1 MLPDPSM
8 SRLSTPQDLAGRIAL
23 VAGAGGS
30 IGRAI
35 ALELARAGAEV
46 VLVSRRQD
54 SLDETVRALD
64 GAGHAARGLPL
75 DLREPGTLD
84 RLAAEVP
91 TVDVLVH
98 NAAAWT
104 ARRPIEDIE
113 VDEIPT
119 VIDTG
124 LAAALRLVRHVL
136 PGMKARRFGRIVGI
150 GSIAG
155 SQGAVGLAAYAAAKA
170 GLTGLVR
177 SVAVEAARFNV
188 TANVVELGPIDTQ
201 ALRERAGADGIELL
215 ASRVPMGRLGTPDEV
230 AAVVGF
236 LASARASFVTG
247 SAIPV
252 SGGTGLGIYPAPE

>member
-1 MLPDPSM
+1 MA
-8 SRLSTPQDLAGRIAL
+8 RLETPQDLEGRIAL

-46 VLVSRRQD
+46 VLVSRRQG

-64 GAGHAARGLPL
+64 EAGFAARGLPL
-75 DLREPGTLD
+75 DLRDPATLD
-84 RLAAEVP
+84 ALARDVP
-91 TVDVLVH
+91 VVDVLVH

-104 ARRPIEDIE
+104 ARSPIEEIEPDDI
-113 VDEIPT
+113 PS

-124 LAAALRLVRHVL
+124 LAAALRLVRYVL
-136 PGMKARRFGRIVGI
+136 PGMKDRRFGRIVGI

-155 SQGAVGLAAYAAAKA
+155 SQGAVGLAAYSAAKA
-170 GLTGLVR
+170 GLAGLMR
-177 SVAVEAARFNV
+177 SVAVEAARYAV

-201 ALRERAGADGIELL
+201 ALRERAGEDGIELL

-247 SAIPV
+247 AAIPV